1 MPKHEYGTKKAAP
14 PSFEEATNLRQ
25 RARVAGLDPNYWYA
39 ALLSSELAP
48 GQVKEVV
55 FWRRSFAL
63 YRGMDGTLRCVENR
77 CAHRNLKLSLGS
89 VEGCNLRCAYHGW
102 AYDGDGSLVDMPH
115 NDFGKKLKVQLAS
128 FPVSE
133 RFGMIWI
140 FPGDR
145 ALSAQRKIPTIPEI
159 EGANG
164 WTYDVLDFRWNGHH
178 SLIMDN
184 VSDFTHGYLHRKWRP
199 FEGDELLGLEESE
212 DRVLLQ
218 YNSKIA
224 AAKMMD
230 LVIDRKQYAG
240 TSHYSCYEYPYQWS
254 NTEEFVKHWLFLLPE
269 DERTT
274 RVFFLFYYRDFKV
287 PFLPLKVPQKLM
299 SPLIRFGHQFMV
311 RPLFNEDGWAV
322 SKEQEGYEQ
331 HWDAPLA
338 EVNPQVLAYQ
348 RLTVRKW
355 EQYLASEGVRALK
368 KKTRNRSESA
378 DA

>member
-1 MPKHEYGTKKAAP
+1 MPKHDYGTKKPAP
-14 PSFEEATNLRQ
+14 PSFEEAENLRQ
-25 RARVAGLDPNYWYA
+25 RARVAGLDPNYWYV
-39 ALLSSELAP
+39 ALLAKQLQP
-48 GQVKEVV
+48 GQMKEVV

-63 YRGMDGTLRCVENR
+63 FRGMDGALRCIENR
-77 CAHRNLKLSLGS
+77 CAHRNLKLSLGT
-89 VEGCNLRCAYHGW
+89 VEGCNVRCAYHGW
-102 AYDGDGSLVDMPH
+102 AYDGDGALVDMPH
-115 NDFGKKLKVQLAS
+115 NDFGKKLKIQLES
-128 FPVSE
+128 IPVTE
-133 RFGMIWI
+133 RYGLIWI

-145 ALSAQRKIPTIPEI
+145 ALSAQRKIPAIPEI
-159 EGANG
+159 EGASG
-164 WTYDVLDFRWNGHH
+164 WAYDTIDFEWHGHH

-184 VSDFTHGYLHRKWRP
+184 VSDFTHGYLHRRWRP

-224 AAKMMD
+224 AAKIMD

-254 NTEEFVKHWLFLLPE
+254 NTEEFVKHWLFLLPQ

-274 RVFFLFYYRDFKV
+274 KVFFLFYYRDFKV
-287 PFLPLKVPQKLM
+287 PFLPLKMPQKLM
-299 SPLIRFGHQFMV
+299 LPLIRLGHQFMV

-322 SKEQEGYEQ
+322 QKEQEGYEQ

-355 EQYLASEGVRALK
+355 EQYLASQNAKALRK
-368 KKTRNRSESA
+368 KSRNRAESA
-378 DA
+378 DV